1 MRFLWL
7 VAGLTALAW
16 GLSDQ
21 TSADITHAPT
31 TVVAPSQL
39 VQVSGTQVS
48 PFAST
53 ESTDSSVLRH
63 KDATTHAPNTCQK
76 IAVEGTHSAELLDD
90 ARLGALED
98 VKDVCPSN
106 KFTATLGNC
115 ELRSALGDESNE
127 VYRCRQKGVCE
138 VCGDDLKRVA
148 EAQS

>member
-16 GLSDQ
+16 GWVDQ
-21 TSADITHAPT
+21 TSTGVMQGSTA
-31 TVVAPSQL
+31 VL
-39 VQVSGTQVS
+39 VPERQSPVSGAQES
-48 PFAST
+48 PFGLLQSAD
-53 ESTDSSVLRH
+53 DSALRH
-63 KDATTHAPNTCQK
+63 KDAPARAPQACQS

-98 VKDVCPSN
+98 VRDVCPSN
-106 KFTATLGNC
+106 KFTSTLGNC
-115 ELRSALGDESNE
+115 ELRSPSGDENTE

-138 VCGDDLKRVA
+138 VCGEDLKRVA